1 MMTALKAGVA
11 LSSVGRP
18 LGGTVV
24 VGECGGDADGC
35 GHDRSYLRLGNTI
48 RWNCSA
54 ELAPIEGRM
63 LPTENISAGSGALP
77 AE

>member
-1 MMTALKAGVA
+1 M
-11 LSSVGRP
+11 
-18 LGGTVV
+18 
-24 VGECGGDADGC
+24 DGC
-35 GHDRSYLRLGNTI
+35 GHDGSYLRLGNAI